1 MTFLRSTVEAQQ
13 PPQPVGSGFVTVG
26 PTVTPVV
33 LVPAATRP
41 RYVHITAS
49 VISGGGGPR
58 YFDVYAAGLYY
69 ETSVSTAG
77 ETSPFDIGVPGQIT
91 ILPATPTDVFS
102 FHYDV
107 WESTDALEAVQIAL
121 NGNTKVKIVDSP
133 PAGKVRVFSTT
144 VAYPALGQ
152 MFGINTDIVLHTYE
166 TWLSADNGASFT
178 LLAVLGSYNPGSA
191 FELWAL
197 SLFQLRPGESVWINT
212 VEPTAT
218 VESSVFGGYLDVRDP
233 LLP

>member
-1 MTFLRSTVEAQQ
+1 
-13 PPQPVGSGFVTVG
+13 
-26 PTVTPVV
+26 
-33 LVPAATRP
+33 
-41 RYVHITAS
+41 
-49 VISGGGGPR
+49 
-58 YFDVYAAGLYY
+58 
-69 ETSVSTAG
+69 
-77 ETSPFDIGVPGQIT
+77 
-91 ILPATPTDVFS
+91 
-102 FHYDV
+102 
-107 WESTDALEAVQIAL
+107 
-121 NGNTKVKIVDSP
+121 
-133 PAGKVRVFSTT
+133 
-144 VAYPALGQ
+144 